1 MVKSKKELV
10 AITGLAQYAIEERD
24 RGREKGSWEVRR
36 EDRRWCVVRTWA
48 KQPTKIVNVLAD
60 LEAE

>member
-10 AITGLAQYAIEERD
+10 AITGLAAYAISERD
-24 RGREKGSWEVRR
+24 VGREKGSWEVRR
-36 EDRRWCVVRTWA
+36 EDKRWCVVRTWA
-48 KQPTKIVNVLAD
+48 KQPTKVVNVLPD